1 MKYILFALALGI
13 PAAAVAQD
21 AVALKSSVFVA
32 RAVTDAQGKKKN
44 QLFAPERVLPGEALV
59 IILDYK
65 NNGAKPAAN
74 FLVKGN
80 HTRARV
86 DHEQRNICAFHR
98 RLGLLAHSSGECLR
112 VFILKARRINNAE
125 RHPEQVGVAF
135 AAVAGYPRPVID
147 KRKLFANQAVEQGR
161 FTNIGPPDDGDH
173 GERGGHLLDPYQR
186 QAVMRP
192 PLSRT

>member
-32 RAVTDAQGKKKN
+32 RAVTDAEGKKKN

-74 FLVKGN
+74 FVINNPIPGAVSYTGVEQPWAVVSVDGGKTYGPLATSKIAKPDGT
-80 HTRARV
+80 TRAAISSDVTHVRWKFAQPIPGGASDRV
-86 DHEQRNICAFHR
+86 MYY
-98 RLGLLAHSSGECLR
+98 GT
-112 VFILKARRINNAE
+112 VK
-125 RHPEQVGVAF
+125 
-135 AAVAGYPRPVID
+135 
-147 KRKLFANQAVEQGR
+147 
-161 FTNIGPPDDGDH
+161 
-173 GERGGHLLDPYQR
+173 
-186 QAVMRP
+186 
-192 PLSRT
+192 